1 MAALQ
6 IEDWNKWIYVH
17 IYLEPVCPLFW
28 GLNPPKQGPNFKQN
42 KGPHLGSRYI
52 LLSSIEFKI
61 HQTSAP
67 TSNTQKLHTKSW
79 CTSPLRMTALLTW
92 APLAQALV
100 TRRTR
105 SCNKPVRWFGIP
117 SKELWGK
124 KENHLQIYL
133 GWGYVS
139 FQEGRPKKKHN
150 ILIWFTGIRKK
161 KRRLIIITKNHTRS
175 RIIPPIYSK

>member
-52 LLSSIEFKI
+52 LLSSIEFKN
-61 HQTSAP
+61 
-67 TSNTQKLHTKSW
+67 TSNE
-79 CTSPLRMTALLTW
+79 CTNLKYPEIAYKILVHISTEDDRPPDMSPLGPSLGDSPNTFLQQAG
-92 APLAQALV
+92 ALV
-100 TRRTR
+100 WYTLQGT
-105 SCNKPVRWFGIP
+105 
-117 SKELWGK
+117 LGK
-124 KENHLQIYL
+124 KGKSSSKYTL
-133 GWGYVS
+133 GGDMLVS
-139 FQEGRPKKKHN
+139 RRVGPKKHN